1 MKKITAIFL
10 LIICILSFTSCSP
23 GKADDITSSASDNT
37 ISRVETKQDKFNIF
51 PRGGASSASE
61 ETTIVSDI
69 AADDVKGLEGGAS
82 YSASDIFPEQ
92 VSEEFI
98 SKDGFCY
105 NAINDTQKSIYRRM
119 DKIAAG
125 MHTGFVVLGKYEMS
139 DIVVAFSALR
149 TDHPEYYWL
158 SNQFACGYFSGNTA
172 VAFDYKNDNIDI
184 SYLCTAEERTSFN
197 AKLKYALEKFLSSLS
212 DDMSEYQKE
221 LLLHDA
227 LLSSIVYDKAAA
239 ADSSNNPFAFTAY
252 GALVN
257 GTAICE
263 GYSRAFQLLMK
274 CVGIDCTLITG
285 SSKEQGHMW
294 NKVKIENEWYN
305 VDATWDDD
313 DTYIFHTYFNIS
325 DKMIANDHDVHSD
338 YSELSIEQL
347 EKFDDFNI
355 ALPDCTALNNNYGM
369 INKSYISSR
378 DVFADVTSIVLVEK
392 AKNGIREAEFVFGED
407 CPLVFSLDGDN
418 SITDLLEDDGVLR
431 GVNKRLSRSNSINNI
446 YISGVPGS
454 KGFLLKW

>member
-1 MKKITAIFL
+1 MMKKITAVFL
-10 LIICILSFTSCSP
+10 LIICILAFTSCSL
-23 GKADDITSSASDNT
+23 GQADDVSSSASENT
-37 ISRVETKQDKFNIF
+37 ISRIETKQDRFNIF
-51 PRGGASSASE
+51 PRGESSASE
-61 ETTIVSDI
+61 GTAIVSDI
-69 AADDVKGLEGGAS
+69 TADDVKELEGGSS
-82 YSASDIFPEQ
+82 YSPSDIFPAQ
-92 VSEEFI
+92 VSADFLD
-98 SKDGFCY
+98 KDGFCY
-105 NAINDTQKSIYRRM
+105 TVINDTQKSIYRRM
-119 DKIAAG
+119 NIIAEG

-149 TDHPEYYWL
+149 ADHPEYYWL

-172 VAFDYKNDNIDI
+172 VAFDYKNDNIDV
-184 SYLCTAEERTSFN
+184 SYLCTADERNSLN

-212 DDMSEYQKE
+212 PDMSEYEKE
-221 LLLHDA
+221 LMLHDA
-227 LLSSIVYDKAAA
+227 LLSSTVYDKAAA

-285 SSKEQGHMW
+285 FSKDQGHMW

-313 DTYIFHTYFNIS
+313 DSYVFHTYFNVS
-325 DKMIANDHDVHSD
+325 DKMIAIDHNIHPD

-347 EKFDDFNI
+347 EKFEDFNI
-355 ALPDCTALNNNYGM
+355 SLPDCTSLKNNYGTV
-369 INKSYISSR
+369 NGTYISSR
-378 DVFADVTSIVLVEK
+378 DDFADVTSDILVK
-392 AKNGIREAEFVFGED
+392 NAKNGIREAEFVFGEN
-407 CPLVFSLDGDN
+407 CPLVFLLDGDN
-418 SITDLLEDDGVLR
+418 SITKLLESDDVLR
-431 GVNKRLSRSNSINNI
+431 SANKRLSRSNSISNI

>member
-69 AADDVKGLEGGAS
+69 AADDVKGLESGAS

-184 SYLCTAEERTSFN
+184 SYLCTAEERTFFN

-378 DVFADVTSIVLVEK
+378 DVFADVTSNLLVEK